1 MWAICVAVPQSTCR
15 EHGVVSTTA
24 VPPAP
29 WLPSPLG
36 PMALLLIQ
44 RKGAS
49 SWPRQGLSTRMVTT
63 DITLTWAVCSQSV
76 FFRECTA
83 DICWSLRM
91 CLFCF
96 GNWGNLHCAIW
107 GPLKGGPKDGW
118 WP

>member
-63 DITLTWAVCSQSV
+63 DITLTWALSV
-76 FFRECTA
+76 PKVR
-83 DICWSLRM
+83 SLESAQLTFAGR
-91 CLFCF
+91 
-96 GNWGNLHCAIW
+96 
-107 GPLKGGPKDGW
+107 
-118 WP
+118 